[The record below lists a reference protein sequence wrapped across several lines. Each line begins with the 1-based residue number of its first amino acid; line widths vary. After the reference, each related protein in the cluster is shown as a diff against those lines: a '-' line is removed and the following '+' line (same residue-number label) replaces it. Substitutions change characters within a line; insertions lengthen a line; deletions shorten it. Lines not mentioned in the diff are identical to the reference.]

1 MLKVHITKVNNKIL
15 ISKDEFDKLV
25 EEVEKTQ
32 KITVETDEFG
42 DLAEASSSGLDFWN
56 NDIDDKVWNNA

>member
-1 MLKVHITKVNNKIL
+1 MLKVHVTKVNNKIL

-42 DLAEASSSGLDFWN
+42 DLVEASSSGLDFWN